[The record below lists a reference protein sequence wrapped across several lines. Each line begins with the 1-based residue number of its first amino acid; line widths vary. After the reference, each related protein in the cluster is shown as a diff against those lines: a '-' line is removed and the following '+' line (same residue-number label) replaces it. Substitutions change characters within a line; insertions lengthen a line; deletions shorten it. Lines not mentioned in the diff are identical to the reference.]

1 MAFGKR
7 MESFI
12 YPRKDY
18 RIPVECCVGQIFY
31 IYHGSTVV
39 NVLVCPLDTIT

>member
-12 YPRKDY
+12 YPEMT
-18 RIPVECCVGQIFY
+18 IGFQLNVVWVEFY
-31 IYHGSTVV
+31 IYHGSTVLH
-39 NVLVCPLDTIT
+39 VLVCPLDKIT